1 MEGIFPCGLPCAGVC
16 LKTEGRGYAMEEYM
30 RILLEQIHCV
40 QARELVGEEIRNHIM
55 DQAQA
60 NERAGMDR
68 EQALADA
75 VRDMGDPV
83 ETGAALDRIH
93 RPSTDWRLLV
103 LVGLLSLCSILVHI
117 GVGSRQ
123 EMPDGGYG
131 WKHGVRVLMGYGIML
146 AVYRLDYG
154 RLGKYAK
161 RIAAGCFF
169 AALAVSVMGN
179 GLNGAERWV
188 SFGIL
193 GKISFSDLF
202 YLYIPVY
209 GALLYRYK
217 GEGYRGV
224 GKCILWMSFPVLTL
238 RANCLSAAVLLSLV
252 LMAMFSVAVGKGW
265 FAVPKRKTLAAF
277 WTAFGLLP
285 MLAVALAVRGNY
297 LALYQTE
304 RLRAFLGKESSY
316 LDYQRQMIMEYAKS
330 IRFIGSSGR
339 EFTDLSGINNDH
351 LLNFVANDYGM
362 AVLLLIGILLFA
374 VAARIIH
381 VSCGQGN
388 PLGMMIG
395 CGCGLFF
402 EMVTAVD
409 ILHFFGRIPS
419 MRLFLPFFSPEGEG
433 ILVAYLLAGVVLSVY
448 RYRNI
453 KGCGRPA

>member
-16 LKTEGRGYAMEEYM
+16 LKTEGRGYGMEEYM

-179 GLNGAERWV
+179 GLNGAER
-188 SFGIL
+188 
-193 GKISFSDLF
+193 
-202 YLYIPVY
+202 
-209 GALLYRYK
+209 
-217 GEGYRGV
+217 
-224 GKCILWMSFPVLTL
+224 
-238 RANCLSAAVLLSLV
+238 
-252 LMAMFSVAVGKGW
+252 
-265 FAVPKRKTLAAF
+265 
-277 WTAFGLLP
+277 
-285 MLAVALAVRGNY
+285 
-297 LALYQTE
+297 
-304 RLRAFLGKESSY
+304 
-316 LDYQRQMIMEYAKS
+316 
-330 IRFIGSSGR
+330 
-339 EFTDLSGINNDH
+339 
-351 LLNFVANDYGM
+351 
-362 AVLLLIGILLFA
+362 
-374 VAARIIH
+374 
-381 VSCGQGN
+381 
-388 PLGMMIG
+388 
-395 CGCGLFF
+395 
-402 EMVTAVD
+402 
-409 ILHFFGRIPS
+409 
-419 MRLFLPFFSPEGEG
+419 
-433 ILVAYLLAGVVLSVY
+433 
-448 RYRNI
+448 
-453 KGCGRPA
+453 